1 MRRFFYLLLL
11 VSSFVMAQ
19 QKDTYAVEASFL
31 RGNTLPHRD
40 DIHQLV
46 NGHPEGLLFSFV
58 IKTHGKE
65 EWQRVYDFPDYGG
78 YFLYQDFK
86 SEPLGVCYA
95 AGGFY
100 NFYFLNR
107 HLQLK
112 LAQGIALTTNPY
124 DKVNNS
130 KNNAFGTRIMDN
142 TNIGL
147 NYVNQ
152 NLFGNIG
159 FQAGI
164 LFTHYSNGRIK
175 SPNSGINTYLLNLG
189 LNYNFENEKKVVND
203 TSYVK
208 KSFREPL
215 KYNFVFRTGINE
227 SPIIRSGQRPFY
239 HIGFYVDKRLNR
251 KSAWQLGTELFL
263 TNSIKEY
270 IQYFSVAYPEASLDP
285 NTDYKRV
292 GVFIGHELI
301 INRISLE
308 AQVGYYVYQPFKKD
322 IPVYDRV
329 GIKYHVTDKIFA
341 GFTIKTHLFLAEALE
356 FGIGVR
362 L

>member
-1 MRRFFYLLLL
+1 
-11 VSSFVMAQ
+11 
-19 QKDTYAVEASFL
+19 
-31 RGNTLPHRD
+31 
-40 DIHQLV
+40 
-46 NGHPEGLLFSFV
+46 
-58 IKTHGKE
+58 
-65 EWQRVYDFPDYGG
+65 
-78 YFLYQDFK
+78 
-86 SEPLGVCYA
+86 
-95 AGGFY
+95 
-100 NFYFLNR
+100 
-107 HLQLK
+107 
-112 LAQGIALTTNPY
+112 
-124 DKVNNS
+124 
-130 KNNAFGTRIMDN
+130 
-142 TNIGL
+142 
-147 NYVNQ
+147 
-152 NLFGNIG
+152 
-159 FQAGI
+159 
-164 LFTHYSNGRIK
+164 
-175 SPNSGINTYLLNLG
+175 LNLG

-263 TNSIKEY
+263 TKSIKDY
-270 IQYFSVAYPEASLDP
+270 IQYYSVAYPEESLDP

-292 GVFIGHELI
+292 GVFIGHELF

-329 GIKYHVTDKIFA
+329 GIKYYFTDKIFG
-341 GFTIKTHLFLAEALE
+341 GFMIKTHMFLAEALE